1 MSVTKIELAEMA
13 YEHLRVDKKTAA
25 ELVDLFFEDLKN
37 GLAKDGVIQI
47 SGFGKFLQKQ
57 KRERKGRNP
66 QPGAG
71 MTIGERKVVSFHHS
85 QVLKERLNSKKS

>member
-47 SGFGKFLQKQ
+47 SGFGKFVIKQ

-66 QPGAG
+66 QTGAA

-85 QVLKERLNSKKS
+85 QVLKERLNNKKS

>member
-47 SGFGKFLQKQ
+47 SGFGKFLLKQ

-66 QPGAG
+66 QTGAV